1 MATLYRKNGRLSRR
15 RRRFGDENETFEKSC
30 GVGDGLSRRLAD
42 FSVADGVVRGRV
54 EVGKVASGVE
64 TQGALGANARVVL
77 LGAASL
83 DGGFAELG
91 GAAVAE
97 DGAFRFDLG
106 GAAARF
112 FKVRIDAENVVE

>member
-1 MATLYRKNGRLSRR
+1 VRLASTASRLAAPLSTAALSRSLAV
-15 RRRFGDENETFEKSC
+15 GVVLDEASSPYC
-30 GVGDGLSRRLAD
+30 RLAD

-64 TQGALGANARVVL
+64 TRGALGANARVVL